1 MDAIVVKNKKAYI
14 DKEECV
20 ECGICYRSMVC
31 PTSAIFINKLK
42 WPRIIRQVFS
52 DPTTVHEE
60 TKLLGRGTEEVKT
73 NDITN
78 RIKSGEIGIGIEVG
92 RPCVGTKFKEVD
104 KITTTI
110 AQSTIPVKFEKEN
123 PLTSLMKDEQTGEL
137 RKDILQERAMSV
149 IIEFKLEIQYF
160 DILLLLLKKIEND
173 LETVFS
179 LSLTTKIE
187 KSGEM
192 YIIPTMNILRK
203 KGIMP
208 YNNGKINVGLG
219 STST

>member
-1 MDAIVVKNKKAYI
+1 MDAIVVKNQKAYI
-14 DKEECV
+14 DEEECV

-31 PTSAIFINKLK
+31 STSAIFMDKLK
-42 WPRIIRQVFS
+42 WPRIIRQLFS
-52 DPTTVHEE
+52 DPTTVHED

-78 RIKSGEIGIGIEVG
+78 KIKSGEIGIGIEVG
-92 RPCVGTKFKEVD
+92 RPCVGTKLKEVD
-104 KITTTI
+104 KITTTL
-110 AQSTIPVKFEKEN
+110 AQSKIPVKFEKEN
-123 PLTSLMKDEQTGEL
+123 PLTNLIKDKKTGEL
-137 RKDILQERAMSV
+137 RKDILEERVMSV

-160 DILLLLLKKIEND
+160 EVLLLLLKKIEND

-179 LSLTTKIE
+179 LSITTKIE
-187 KSGEM
+187 KSEEM
-192 YIIPTMNILRK
+192 YTIPTMDILGK

-219 STST
+219 ST